1 MPLLVISIVYSRNT
15 FYILVYLIRFVNFF
29 RRMEERFENKTNASI
44 FEAFLYLLLS
54 LADLADKDVS
64 QDISDNQGLAQQA
77 STAICLFTV

>member
-1 MPLLVISIVYSRNT
+1 
-15 FYILVYLIRFVNFF
+15 
-29 RRMEERFENKTNASI
+29 MEERFENKTNASI